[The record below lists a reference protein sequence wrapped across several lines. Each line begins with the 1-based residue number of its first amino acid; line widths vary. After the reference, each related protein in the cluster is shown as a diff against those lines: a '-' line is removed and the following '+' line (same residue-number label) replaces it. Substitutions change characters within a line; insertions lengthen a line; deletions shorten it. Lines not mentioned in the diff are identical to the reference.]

1 MNPSHIPQFTVPD
14 IQIAVG
20 DHEFQKALTLYEK
33 GAVKN
38 IEEDF
43 LGFSA
48 VVFGTHEYAV
58 SVSCKSYDRGYCDCY
73 VGQKDELCKH
83 MLALAIALVYKYRP
97 EDTKQ
102 IQQPLDQAV
111 CLGDIRSITQ
121 DEVDAVKKGITEGLR
136 CIKSHGGGSAGWSQY
151 QDSLIKGSRLI
162 LLVLSNIPVCKD
174 SVMICIDVLK
184 RLDKKV
190 LNGVDDSD
198 GTVGELMCQIVEVLN
213 LHVSF
218 DSSLKEF
225 VIQKLPKGES
235 FDWERGFDV
244 V

>member
-1 MNPSHIPQFTVPD
+1 MHSIGIPQFTVSD
-14 IQIAVG
+14 IQIGVG
-20 DHEFQKALTLYEK
+20 DHEFQKALALYKK

-43 LGFSA
+43 SGFSA
-48 VVFGTHEYAV
+48 VVSGTHEYEV
-58 SVSCKSYDRGYCDCY
+58 SMSVTSYDRGYCDCY
-73 VGQKDELCKH
+73 IGQKDELCKH

-102 IQQPLDQAV
+102 IEQPLDQAV
-111 CLGDIRSITQ
+111 CLGEIRNITP
-121 DEVDAVKKGITEGLR
+121 DELVAVKKGIREGMHY
-136 CIKSHGGGSAGWSQY
+136 IKSYSGGSARWFQY
-151 QDSLIKGSRLI
+151 QDSLVKGSRLI
-162 LLVLSNIPVCKD
+162 LLALSNIPVCKD
-174 SVMICIDVLK
+174 SVMICINVLK

-190 LNGVDDSD
+190 LKGVDDSD
-198 GTVGELMCQIVEVLN
+198 GTVGELMCQIIEVLN

-218 DSSLKEF
+218 DGSLKEY

-235 FDWERGFDV
+235 FDWEQGFGV